1 MGPEEPTHKQSLARK
16 CAQIK
21 HLNKLRDCKHNEK
34 SLIMIVG
41 IDANWVEWCT
51 DCDKVTDKDSNYS

>member
-1 MGPEEPTHKQSLARK
+1 MGPEEPIHQPNLARR

-21 HLNKLRDCKHNEK
+21 HLNKLRDCKHPEE
-34 SLIMIVG
+34 SLIFYVEING
-41 IDANWVEWCT
+41 GWVEFCT